1 MRTPLFMKTFL
12 PYLKG
17 RQSMGKAAHYGPSE
31 ATLKTNIITV
41 KRVGTVACELLTLA
55 RPS

>member
-1 MRTPLFMKTFL
+1 MRTPLFMKTFR

-17 RQSMGKAAHYGPSE
+17 RQSMGEAHYGPSE
-31 ATLKTNIITV
+31 ETLKTNIITV
-41 KRVGTVACELLTLA
+41 KRVGTSVACELLILA